1 MRINECFHFTKKC
14 LEASSMTYSVVH
26 HLHVLHNVDLKHLKH
41 MYRNIVETLIT
52 AIMRKT
58 QIHRIMKTT
67 IRPIDGRKDKTSIN
81 NAICKDILILKSANK
96 WTKIRALDIKLI
108 TSLIWKK
115 QDSKCN
121 RWLSLSVKCNNLSKY
136 NPKSIKRSS
145 IIIININNLLLANR
159 SSRLMSRY
167 PVTLPRT

>member
-26 HLHVLHNVDLKHLKH
+26 HIHVLHNVDLKHLKH

-67 IRPIDGRKDKTSIN
+67 IRPIDSRKDKTSIN
-81 NAICKDILILKSANK
+81 NAIRKDILILKSANK
-96 WTKIRALDIKLI
+96 WTKIRTLDIKLI

-121 RWLSLSVKCNNLSKY
+121 R
-136 NPKSIKRSS
+136 
-145 IIIININNLLLANR
+145 
-159 SSRLMSRY
+159 
-167 PVTLPRT
+167 